1 MPKASKAKRPL
12 YVAPE
17 RHKWIT
23 YVEEGQEDDP
33 IQVEVKVRKNLT
45 NDELETLTFE
55 PIPEGLAGTELQ
67 DAIAAREAEM
77 WEAMAP
83 FGTDWNVG
91 FVTPSGEQVEADP
104 PAVAGGA
111 QFTTNL
117 PDRMV
122 NQIFID
128 LRLRSTGLVKA
139 KSSTPLAS
147 TADTTGDFSSP
158 ETVEA

>member
-1 MPKASKAKRPL
+1 
-12 YVAPE
+12 
-17 RHKWIT
+17 
-23 YVEEGQEDDP
+23 
-33 IQVEVKVRKNLT
+33 
-45 NDELETLTFE
+45 
-55 PIPEGLAGTELQ
+55 
-67 DAIAAREAEM
+67 M

-91 FVTPSGEQVEADP
+91 FVTPSGEKVEADP
-104 PAVAGGA
+104 PAVTGGA
-111 QFTTNL
+111 QLTTYL

-139 KSSTPLAS
+139 KPSTPLAS